1 MFEYRAYAGL
11 DVHKETI
18 ATPVEWPGPGE
29 PEYRGILPKCRNSL
43 NQLTDNLRGSLG
55 EALSFVYEAGPRG
68 YGICRE
74 ITDIGHDCQVWWR
87 RRWYRGSPG
96 IGSRRQAEA
105 PLLAD

>member
-43 NQLTDNLRGSLG
+43 NNSPTTFGG
-55 EALSFVYEAGPRG
+55 
-68 YGICRE
+68 
-74 ITDIGHDCQVWWR
+74 
-87 RRWYRGSPG
+87 RWARH
-96 IGSRRQAEA
+96 
-105 PLLAD
+105 